1 MKIALVNN
9 KCLVA
14 GGLILIGVGILANE
28 WILAKVFSPSG
39 TLALFS
45 RIQIWIFNLTLIT
58 TGFVVITSG
67 LDFRRLRWI
76 SLGLLLAAVSVLLA
90 GYFVRMSFTFQIDY
104 NEGWNVYHS
113 MHAISGEILY
123 DVQNRWTPVNYPPIS
138 FYLVGGL
145 GQLLDSPLLAGRY
158 ISFFSLLLVSVL
170 VGYIVKH
177 FSGEINE
184 SVFSSLF
191 CLGLFAVYAR
201 GYVGMNDPQLLG
213 HVFMLSALFLYLKK
227 PRHLLPVALLCVAG
241 LFTKHNLI
249 PLFLAITADIFLR
262 SRRDFLSWLGY
273 HIFLIGGFAL
283 FINMLLGSDFLY
295 QLTSN
300 RGYDVNRIIYWVQR
314 LGWLFFLYII
324 ITIPWLIYTAKK
336 SSDRIIPLYLA
347 FSVAFGFL
355 TSGGTGTDVN
365 MFFDIFISLSIAI
378 GLLLS
383 YANITFQH
391 LTAVPYLLSF
401 IWPIA
406 FGLGLFAQRPQ
417 VAIREGMLDYY
428 MLQETTFLEDAA
440 LLSAM
445 PGSILCSNILLCYFA
460 NQPFEVDPFLTT
472 EAILAGK
479 MDESHIL
486 ARLESGYFDIVQMNY
501 AIDNHYLDDL
511 PYTTVKPSNTLFT
524 ENFLRALGK
533 HYVLT
538 RETPTGAFY
547 KFQKVPVSQ

>member
-28 WILAKVFSPSG
+28 WVLAKVFSPSG

-104 NEGWNVYHS
+104 NEGWNVYQS
-113 MHAISGEILY
+113 MHAISGETLY

-184 SVFSSLF
+184 SVFSSIF

-227 PRHLLPVALLCVAG
+227 PRHLLPVALLCAAG

-273 HIFLIGGFAL
+273 HIFIVGGFAL
-283 FINMLLGSDFLY
+283 FIHIVLGSDFLY
-295 QLTSN
+295 QLTTN

-336 SSDRIIPLYLA
+336 SAGRIIPLYLA
-347 FSVAFGFL
+347 FSVAFGFF

-365 MFFDIFISLSIAI
+365 MFFDIFISLSITI

-383 YANITFQH
+383 YANSTFQH
-391 LTAVPYLLSF
+391 LIPVPYLLSF
-401 IWPIA
+401 IWPIVFG
-406 FGLGLFAQRPQ
+406 FGLLVQRPHVSIQ
-417 VAIREGMLDYY
+417 EGMLAHYVS
-428 MLQETTFLEDAA
+428 QEEAFLEDAA
-440 LLSAM
+440 FLSTK
-445 PGSILCSNILLCYFA
+445 GSILCSNILLCYSA
-460 NQPFEVDPFLTT
+460 NKPFEVDPFLTT
-472 EAILAGK
+472 EAIIAGR
-479 MDESHIL
+479 MDESDIL
-486 ARLESGYFDIVQMNY
+486 VRLEVGYFGIVQMNY
-501 AIDNHYLDDL
+501 AIDGHYFEGL

-533 HYVLT
+533 HYILT
-538 RETPTGAFY
+538 RETPTGFFY
-547 KFQKVPVSQ
+547 EYKEEIISQ